1 MCENKKKEYIYDLV
15 NVLNNPTRFQIRYAQ
30 NFHLQEKQVLRWL
43 TFKCKTREHVLV
55 KSLKSSSHT
64 KHIVLHLINV
74 CCNHTSFKLQWTRIT
89 AVLKVVII
97 ESTSASSLFIMVR
110 DRRKESKTRNLKLTF
125 LTRLSPWNKIKVIKS
140 KQGYNRAK
148 FKRSCFNAAREKANF
163 FLFFSKWTNVPFISL
178 QYVWSSKRWYIH
190 NLLDVLNNYLKFQ
203 LNQMKT

>member
-1 MCENKKKEYIYDLV
+1 MCLTILHSSNL
-15 NVLNNPTRFQIRYAQ
+15 IRYAQ
-30 NFHLQEKQVLRWL
+30 NFHLQEEQVLRWL

-64 KHIVLHLINV
+64 KHIVLHLINL
-74 CCNHTSFKLQWTRIT
+74 CCNHAPFELQWTRIT

-97 ESTSASSLFIMVR
+97 ESMSASSLFIMVR
-110 DRRKESKTRNLKLTF
+110 DRRQESKTHNLKLKF

-148 FKRSCFNAAREKANF
+148 FKRSCFNAARENANF
-163 FLFFSKWTNVPFISL
+163 FFSKWTNVPFISL
-178 QYVWSSKRWYIH
+178 DHVWSSKRWYVH
-190 NLLDVLNNYLKFQ
+190 NLLEVLNNYLKFQ